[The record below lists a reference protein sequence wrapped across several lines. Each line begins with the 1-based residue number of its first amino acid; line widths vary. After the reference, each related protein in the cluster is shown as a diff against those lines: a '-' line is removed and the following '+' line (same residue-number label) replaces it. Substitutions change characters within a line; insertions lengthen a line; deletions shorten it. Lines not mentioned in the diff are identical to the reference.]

1 MEGYWLS
8 KRCTQTQAL
17 TILRWMAMSIVKT
30 PEGDRQ
36 LHYAAI
42 QMSIESAIKRAGL
55 RGDEAHQCLVRNMS
69 EIRAFV
75 AELQNKRLDRANAA

>member
-8 KRCTQTQAL
+8 KRCTQTQAT
-17 TILRWMAMSIVKT
+17 TILRWMAMSIVKASA
-30 PEGDRQ
+30 GDRQ

-42 QMSIESAIKRAGL
+42 QMRIEAAIKRAGL
-55 RGDEAHQCLVRNMS
+55 SGDEAHQCLVRNMN

-75 AELQNKRLDRANAA
+75 AELQNKRLDDAKAA